1 MPSYTCFHVSFEQ
14 HAETGFQPGVYGWFL
29 CTHNAVNAHVQLME
43 HDLETMYGSKHAK
56 PIYISE
62 CELANVNLVTSLKA
76 KNISQTVWPN
86 EEYNEGMLIEDAG
99 YLEEDRQEF
108 IKRMKD
114 AGYDGGFVQTPMPF
128 DNSREIVILYLFD
141 SSNARIV
148 RQWKNEAYL
157 LNL

>member
-62 CELANVNLVTSLKA
+62 CEIETVNIATSVKA
-76 KNISQTVWPN
+76 ENISMIVWPS
-86 EEYNEGMLIEDAG
+86 EEYNECMLIEDAG
-99 YLEEDRQEF
+99 YLEKDRQEF
-108 IKRMKD
+108 IQRMKD
-114 AGYDGGFVQTPMPF
+114 AGYNGGFVRAQMPI
-128 DNSREIVILYLFD
+128 DISETILILYLFD
-141 SSNARIV
+141 SSKARIV
-148 RQWKNEAYL
+148 RQWKNEACL